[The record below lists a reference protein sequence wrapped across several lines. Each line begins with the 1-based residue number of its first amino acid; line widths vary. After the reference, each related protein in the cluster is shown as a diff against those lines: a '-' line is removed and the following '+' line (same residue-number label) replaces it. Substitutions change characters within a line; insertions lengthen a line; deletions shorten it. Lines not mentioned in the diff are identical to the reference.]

1 MENAEKT
8 SAESLEHHGLHSF
21 SGGSS
26 VPSRHKFLV
35 PGIPAGTHPPHFLAV
50 SSINT
55 FFQPLSLVFYVAV
68 FILPLGTLA
77 AVPGETST
85 TQTAPLSRVLNA
97 LNLCLASTVIS
108 ITTVL
113 NFSLAAT
120 LAAILGLSLSFAS
133 PPQRFLVGLG
143 KYSAFV
149 WLGFGWLL
157 WAPEETRK
165 AIWHW
170 EVLGVWFAPFV
181 CIVYAPLVLQAGVAC
196 LLPP

>member
-1 MENAEKT
+1 MENAKET
-8 SAESLEHHGLHSF
+8 NAESFEHHNLHSF

-26 VPSRHKFLV
+26 VLSRDEFLV
-35 PGIPAGTHPPHFLAV
+35 HGTSTGAHPLHFIAILK
-50 SSINT
+50 INM
-55 FFQPLSLVFYVAV
+55 FPQPLSLVFYAIIFV
-68 FILPLGTLA
+68 LPLA
-77 AVPGETST
+77 AVAVARGETST
-85 TQTAPLSRVLNA
+85 AQTAPLSRVLNA

-108 ITTVL
+108 TTTVL

-120 LAAILGLSLSFAS
+120 LAAILGLSLPFAS
-133 PPQRFLVGLG
+133 PSRRFLVGLG
-143 KYSAFV
+143 KYSAFI
-149 WLGFGWLL
+149 WLAFGWLL